1 MFGLSLPSTRLESI
15 SLILWQFIRL
25 LLHHIWIGRI
35 LSRRA
40 GGLFC
45 NAGQR
50 KDALITARELALIFN
65 RLNQLHL
72 TSNSPN
78 NVYGLIFAICSMNMA
93 EVADG
98 LLTSNELSS
107 IYTMMALRIK
117 NNYSNYLKFVVRYFL
132 NRAKYENAKV
142 PRPSKYYQWAYT
154 AYGYQYILSN
164 DFTYNTNEKGMENE
178 ISLFTQL
185 KNPADP
191 ISHIIKVS
199 LKPFFTVPL
208 KYFVSSVL

>member
-25 LLHHIWIGRI
+25 FLHHIWIGRI

-45 NAGQR
+45 NAIKR

-72 TSNSPN
+72 TSNSSN
-78 NVYGLIFAICSMNMA
+78 NIHGLIFAICSVNMA
-93 EVADG
+93 EVADS
-98 LLTSNELSS
+98 LLTPNELCS
-107 IYTMMALRIK
+107 IYTMTALRVK
-117 NNYSNYLKFVVRYFL
+117 YNYSKYLKFIVRYFL
-132 NRAKYENAKV
+132 NRAKCDSVKV
-142 PRPSKYYQWAYT
+142 SQPSKRYQWT
-154 AYGYQYILSN
+154 FTPYGCRYILTN
-164 DFTYNTNEKGMENE
+164 NFTYNINEKGLESVS
-178 ISLFTQL
+178 SLFSQL

-191 ISHIIKVS
+191 MSYVIKVS
-199 LKPFFTVPL
+199 FCSYLSEILFDLRKF
-208 KYFVSSVL
+208 